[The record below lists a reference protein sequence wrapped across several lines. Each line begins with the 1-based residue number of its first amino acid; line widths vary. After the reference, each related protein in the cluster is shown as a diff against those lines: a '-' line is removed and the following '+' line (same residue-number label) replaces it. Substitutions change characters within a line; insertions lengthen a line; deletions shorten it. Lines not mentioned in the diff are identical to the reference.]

1 MINQRLKLALSLFLI
16 GTFVW
21 TCNAESS
28 FNFEIARRTTDNVQS
43 FLNTAHFPNSQV
55 ASAFASGML
64 DLASPTVYDRLQL
77 LAFTQYLAVPLA
89 SGLTTTFVD
98 GSTIAFNRNSATCF
112 VMKNASCSTP
122 QASATCGNVYNFT
135 DDGSLLYPAIREVTW
150 NASSNPWFG
159 KASTSNSS
167 FWSRPYLQSDGSA
180 FAIAFSTPVF
190 DINGL
195 FIGVTTTELTLSSLD
210 EFLYEYFGNEPD
222 GRVVFIT
229 EVETNY
235 LIASS
240 PLDQIT
246 VHDVNGVLTMVDA
259 TQSPVKTIS
268 DASVFLNA
276 TKDRQQEVLY
286 VHKGYYVQSTPYYD
300 AAGINWDV
308 VVVRPADSQE
318 DYIVTGSTTYYVI
331 CVVASL
337 SMLATAA
344 LIVWVVRFRKMN
356 LWKAAQPSVLV
367 LILISNMMCVSCAFV
382 LMGAPSTARCLGRQ
396 WMICLSITFTC
407 AAFLAKILR
416 VYVVSTAKM
425 VQIDRNAGT
434 AAANGAATKTH
445 RQHRGTWLFSA
456 SHVVFLVL
464 LMLVA
469 QVVLLGFWTGLDPMR
484 PHQHYKQQL
493 DVLVA
498 YETCASSSQWGM
510 AVSGSLIAALF
521 IAGCYL
527 SFLTRN
533 YSEMFAE
540 SRALMMTFY
549 HGAFISLLLV
559 LVALF
564 ANVSTKSMLLF
575 VVMSMVW
582 FTITTQAALF
592 MPRIYRQVTLGDF
605 TMWEMREMVKQH
617 LKVQSNAAKN
627 VEPDMNFGGVGQ
639 AHVHAHANARVSF
652 GNGMSASTP
661 SERNVDDQQ
670 EKQNSDVQYV
680 I

>member
-1 MINQRLKLALSLFLI
+1 MIQTKAMLGLA
-16 GTFVW
+16 FVGLVAW
-21 TCNAESS
+21 TCTAESS

-43 FLNTAHFPNSQV
+43 FLSTAYFPNSQV

-64 DLASPTVYDRLQL
+64 NLGATSVFDRLRL
-77 LAFTQYLAVPLA
+77 LTYTQYLAVPLA
-89 SGLTTTFVD
+89 GGLTTTFID
-98 GSTIAFNRNSATCF
+98 GTTISFKRDMNLCF
-112 VMKNASCSTP
+112 VLTNASETCSLGAGC
-122 QASATCGNVYNFT
+122 ASYYNF
-135 DDGSLLYPAIREVTW
+135 DDEGNLISPAVRRELW
-150 NASSNPWFG
+150 NASSNPWFER
-159 KASTSNSS
+159 AQAQQNAS
-167 FWSRPYLQSDGSA
+167 FWSRPYLQANSSSY
-180 FAIAFSTPVF
+180 AIAYSTPVV
-190 DINGL
+190 DMAGV

-210 EFLYEYFGNEPD
+210 NFLHEYFGNEPD

-246 VHDVNGVLTMVDA
+246 EQSETGAVMVDA
-259 TQSPVKTIS
+259 TTSPNNMIRE
-268 DASVFLNA
+268 ASMFLNS
-276 TKDRQQEVLY
+276 TNKQQEVLY

-308 VVVRPADSQE
+308 VVVRPADSQ
-318 DYIVTGSTTYYVI
+318 DDFIVTGSTTYYVI

-337 SMLATAA
+337 SLLATAA

-382 LMGAPSTARCLGRQ
+382 LMGAPSDGRCLGRQ

-425 VQIDRNAGT
+425 VQIDRSASAPGS
-434 AAANGAATKTH
+434 GAPAKTH
-445 RQHRGTWLFSA
+445 RQHRVNWLFSA

-464 LMLVA
+464 LVLVA
-469 QVVLLGFWTGLDPMR
+469 QVVLLGFWSGLDPMR
-484 PHQHYKQQL
+484 PRQHYKQQL

-498 YETCASSSQWGM
+498 YETCGSDSQWGM

-521 IAGCYL
+521 IGGCYL

-639 AHVHAHANARVSF
+639 AAIVHTHANARVSF
-652 GNGMSASTP
+652 GNGVSASTP
-661 SERNVDDQQ
+661 SERHDNVVFEPEFRNGDAQF
-670 EKQNSDVQYV
+670 V